1 MSANLI
7 YNRVASCGCYKRE
20 MLSKK
25 QSKHRQTNTR
35 LYGIWCAMK
44 SRCGN
49 NNTLAY
55 PDYGCRGITVCEE
68 WKNSFESFMNW
79 ANSSGYDEKL
89 SIDRIDNDGN
99 YCPENCRWVDSAT
112 QASNRRSNVIY
123 EYNGVSHN
131 ISEWSKIM
139 GISYKKLHRRLK
151 SGWPIERA
159 LTT

>member
-55 PDYGCRGITVCEE
+55 PDYGGRWITVCEE

-79 ANSSGYDEKL
+79 PIQADMTRNYLLTVLITTGIIVQRIVDG
-89 SIDRIDNDGN
+89 SI
-99 YCPENCRWVDSAT
+99 V
-112 QASNRRSNVIY
+112 RRKPQT
-123 EYNGVSHN
+123 E
-131 ISEWSKIM
+131 EAM
-139 GISYKKLHRRLK
+139 
-151 SGWPIERA
+151 
-159 LTT
+159 

>member
-7 YNRVASCGCYKRE
+7 YNRVASCGCYKHE

-55 PDYGCRGITVCEE
+55 PDYGGRGITVCEE